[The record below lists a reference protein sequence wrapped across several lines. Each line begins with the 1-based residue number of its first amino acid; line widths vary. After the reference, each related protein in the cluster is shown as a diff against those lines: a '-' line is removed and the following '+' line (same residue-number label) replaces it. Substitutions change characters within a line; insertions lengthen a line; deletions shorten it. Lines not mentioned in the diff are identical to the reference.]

1 MRNPTDKQVNFA
13 IDQEMYDQVK
23 ASASARGVSLTAF
36 LRDALSKATLDDMKN
51 AVPDQ
56 ASNMDIFT
64 AKLGELT
71 SCYKAALDQAANAYS
86 IASSQVKEELKGLQ
100 DLTRMTQ
107 EQSDTISKLRDDN
120 EKLRSDLSA
129 VKQSIEDQEA
139 LKDEIKKLSDEN
151 LDLKKKIAEMN
162 EAWANEKLAHA
173 DEIQKLQSENFD
185 KLLQVIKAKSE

>member
-23 ASASARGVSLTAF
+23 ASAASRGVSLTAF
-36 LRDALSKATLDDMKN
+36 LRDALSKATLDDIKN

-71 SCYKAALDQAANAYS
+71 NCYKAALDQAANAYS

-100 DLTRMTQ
+100 DLTKLTQ
-107 EQSDTISKLRDDN
+107 EQSDVINKLRDDN
-120 EKLRSDLSA
+120 EKLRTDLSA
-129 VKQSIEDQEA
+129 AKQSIVDQES

-151 LDLKKKIAEMN
+151 LELKKSITEMN
-162 EAWANEKLAHA
+162 ESWAAEKRAHA

-185 KLLQVIKAKSE
+185 KLLQVIRAKSG

>member
-23 ASASARGVSLTAF
+23 ASAASRGVSLTAF

-71 SCYKAALDQAANAYS
+71 NCYKAALDQAANAYS
-86 IASSQVKEELKGLQ
+86 IVSCQFH
-100 DLTRMTQ
+100 RH
-107 EQSDTISKLRDDN
+107 QSFLHFLINMLFPC
-120 EKLRSDLSA
+120 
-129 VKQSIEDQEA
+129 
-139 LKDEIKKLSDEN
+139 
-151 LDLKKKIAEMN
+151 
-162 EAWANEKLAHA
+162 LA
-173 DEIQKLQSENFD
+173 KTG
-185 KLLQVIKAKSE
+185 KTTKCVGR

>member
-23 ASASARGVSLTAF
+23 ASAASRGVSLTAF

-71 SCYKAALDQAANAYS
+71 NCYKAALDQAANAYS

-129 VKQSIEDQEA
+129 VKQSVGDQEA
-139 LKDEIKKLSDEN
+139 DR
-151 LDLKKKIAEMN
+151 
-162 EAWANEKLAHA
+162 
-173 DEIQKLQSENFD
+173 
-185 KLLQVIKAKSE
+185 KSVV

>member
-71 SCYKAALDQAANAYS
+71 SCYKAALDQAANCIITGERRVERTAGSY
-86 IASSQVKEELKGLQ
+86 QN
-100 DLTRMTQ
+100 
-107 EQSDTISKLRDDN
+107 DTG
-120 EKLRSDLSA
+120 A
-129 VKQSIEDQEA
+129 VGYDQQA
-139 LKDEIKKLSDEN
+139 
-151 LDLKKKIAEMN
+151 A
-162 EAWANEKLAHA
+162 
-173 DEIQKLQSENFD
+173 
-185 KLLQVIKAKSE
+185 

>member
-1 MRNPTDKQVNFA
+1 MRNPNDKQVNFA
-13 IDQEMYDQVK
+13 IDHEMYDQVK
-23 ASASARGVSLTAF
+23 ASATSRGISLTAF

-56 ASNMDIFT
+56 ASNMDIFN

-71 SCYKAALDQAANAYS
+71 NCYKAALDQAANAYN

-107 EQSDTISKLRDDN
+107 EQIDTISKLKDDN
-120 EKLRSDLSA
+120 EKLRTDLSDA
-129 VKQSIEDQEA
+129 KQSIIDQGA

-151 LDLKKKIAEMN
+151 LDLKKKITEMN
-162 EAWANEKLAHA
+162 ESWAAEKRAHA

-185 KLLQVIKAKSE
+185 KLLQVIKAKTI